1 MTEEPLRLRGRQ
13 KITART
19 LLAAVIVV
27 GILAPVADADP
38 PPPNPDQNEVVRIVF
53 DQPTNVPGKSLRA
66 VSVHYPPGGRSA
78 AHHHAKSAFIMAY
91 VILGSIRSQLEG
103 APARV
108 FHTGDTW
115 TEAPGAHHSISE
127 NASATEP
134 AELIAVFLL
143 DTRDAPLTTDDD
155 ANK

>member
-1 MTEEPLRLRGRQ
+1 
-13 KITART
+13 
-19 LLAAVIVV
+19 
-27 GILAPVADADP
+27 
-38 PPPNPDQNEVVRIVF
+38 
-53 DQPTNVPGKSLRA
+53 
-66 VSVHYPPGGRSA
+66 
-78 AHHHAKSAFIMAY
+78 MAY
-91 VILGSIRSQLEG
+91 VIFGSIRSQLEG

-108 FHTGDTW
+108 YRAGETW

-143 DTRDAPLTTDDD
+143 DTQDGPLTTDDD